1 MIVMMMTMMMAMTMM
16 MVMMTINVTWG
27 TSIMMVVIKF
37 DSDSAGL

>member
-1 MIVMMMTMMMAMTMM
+1 MIVMMMVMMMGM

-37 DSDSAGL
+37 GPDLAGH